1 MDPLE
6 LQPSHEQKI
15 EHKAL
20 LRRRLIT
27 GFRTPVLTGVIPM
40 PKQAEHSKP
49 VSSLIFFN
57 YVRPPNSARPT

>member
-27 GFRTPVLTGVIPM
+27 GFRTPRSYRRYPNSKT
-40 PKQAEHSKP
+40 EHSKP

>member
-27 GFRTPVLTGVIPM
+27 GFRTPRSYRRYPNAKTGRALQTCIIS
-40 PKQAEHSKP
+40 H
-49 VSSLIFFN
+49 IF
-57 YVRPPNSARPT
+57 